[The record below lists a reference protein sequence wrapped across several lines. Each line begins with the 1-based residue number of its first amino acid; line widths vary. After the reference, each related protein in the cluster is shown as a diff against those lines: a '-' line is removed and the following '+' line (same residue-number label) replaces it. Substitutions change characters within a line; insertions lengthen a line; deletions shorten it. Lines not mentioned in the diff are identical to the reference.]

1 MSWILGAAWAW
12 GITGIILGIM
22 IGRWVIP
29 R

>member
-1 MSWILGAAWAW
+1 MDWLLGAAWAW
-12 GITGIILGIM
+12 GLTGVILGIM